1 MCACIIMQVKMK
13 PELALIQSAVF
24 NHWAVT
30 LINCLATSYLF
41 YFGNYL
47 GPNIQTGS
55 SNYQSN
61 IAGFGNS
68 KEINPYNININNK
81 KKFALFK

>member
-1 MCACIIMQVKMK
+1 MAYVTSELNVKKSEFVCACIMMQVKMK
-13 PELALIQSAVF
+13 PELALIQFAVF

-30 LINCLATSYLF
+30 LINYQATSYLF

-55 SNYQSN
+55 
-61 IAGFGNS
+61 
-68 KEINPYNININNK
+68 E
-81 KKFALFK
+81 